1 MKIDKIIKQK
11 RQERGLTQEQLATY
25 LNITAP
31 AVNKWENGNT
41 YPDITLLPSLA
52 RALKIDL
59 NTLLSF
65 KEDLSETEVYSL
77 VTKLGET
84 LVKKGFTAGYEQI
97 QEALR
102 EHPSNELL
110 TLNCGIMLHGI
121 ACNMYPKENT
131 KELQTEIK
139 NMLERVLVSENQD
152 IRTQAVNTLILILI
166 SEEEFEEAE
175 KLLKTLPDVGDNN
188 KPVTLMNLYMKKKDY
203 KQALETCESYI
214 LAKIGQVMP
223 VLLNLEEIA
232 IKEGRLEDAK
242 EIAARIKD
250 ASVAL
255 ELGAYYENTPLF
267 FYAVSIKDKEKTLST
282 LRAMKE
288 GMRTWF
294 DFDKTVIYKHLP
306 PQNARTE
313 EDNTLMIDMVF
324 KTLVQ
329 ENDLDFIKGEKDYK
343 EIFSQITL

>member
-31 AVNKWENGNT
+31 AVNKWENGHA

-65 KEDLSETEVYSL
+65 KEDLSEAEVYSL
-77 VTKLGET
+77 VAKLSET
-84 LVKKGFTAGYEQI
+84 LVRQDFKAGYEQI
-97 QEALR
+97 QEVLR
-102 EHPSNELL
+102 EHSSNELL
-110 TLNCGIMLHGI
+110 ILHCAIMLHGI
-121 ACNMYPKENT
+121 TASMYQEENT
-131 KELQTEIK
+131 KELQAEIK
-139 NMLERVLVSENQD
+139 NMLKRVSDSENQE
-152 IRTQAVNTLILILI
+152 IRTQANNTLILILTN
-166 SEEEFEEAE
+166 EEEFDEAE

-188 KPVTLMNLYMKKKDY
+188 KPVTLINLYMQKKDY

-242 EIAARIKD
+242 EIATRVRD
-250 ASVAL
+250 VSLAL
-255 ELGAYYENTPLF
+255 ELGEYYENTPLF
-267 FYAVSIKDKEKTLST
+267 FYAVAMKNKEKTLST
-282 LRAMKE
+282 LKAMKE

-306 PQNARTE
+306 PQNVRTE
-313 EDNTLMIDMVF
+313 EDNALMMDMVL
-324 KTLVQ
+324 KSLVK
-329 ENDLDFIKGEKDYK
+329 ENDLDFIRDEKEYK
-343 EIFSQITL
+343 EIFS

>member
-31 AVNKWENGNT
+31 AVNKWEKGHA

-65 KEDLSETEVYSL
+65 KEDLSEAEVYSL
-77 VTKLGET
+77 VARLGET
-84 LVKKGFTAGYEQI
+84 LVKQDFKTGYEQI

-102 EHPSNELL
+102 EHPSNEMLIL
-110 TLNCGIMLHGI
+110 HCGIMLHGI
-121 ACNMYPKENT
+121 ALSMYPEENT

-166 SEEEFEEAE
+166 SEEEFDEAE

-214 LAKIGQVMP
+214 LIKMGQV
-223 VLLNLEEIA
+223 LAALFNLEGIA

-242 EIAARIKD
+242 EIATRIKD
-250 ASVAL
+250 ASAAL

-267 FYAVSIKDKEKTLST
+267 FYAVAIKDKEKTLSA
-282 LRAMKE
+282 LREMKA

-294 DFDKTVIYKHLP
+294 DYEKTVIYKHLP
-306 PQNARTE
+306 SQNARTE
-313 EDNTLMIDMVF
+313 EDNTLMMDMVL
-324 KTLVQ
+324 KSLVK
-329 ENDLDFIKGEKDYK
+329 ENDLDFIRDEKEYK
-343 EIFSQITL
+343 DIFS